1 MAPEGARCCVGQ
13 QSVKL
18 AAPAAA
24 HIGFIGLGIDIE
36 CTSSV
41 IAVNRHVTTRWRGSR
56 PPSVK
61 TQ

>member
-1 MAPEGARCCVGQ
+1 VDQ

-24 HIGFIGLGIDIE
+24 HIGFIFVGIDIE

-41 IAVNRHVTTRWRGSR
+41 IAVNRYETTPRGGNR
-56 PPSVK
+56 PLSVK